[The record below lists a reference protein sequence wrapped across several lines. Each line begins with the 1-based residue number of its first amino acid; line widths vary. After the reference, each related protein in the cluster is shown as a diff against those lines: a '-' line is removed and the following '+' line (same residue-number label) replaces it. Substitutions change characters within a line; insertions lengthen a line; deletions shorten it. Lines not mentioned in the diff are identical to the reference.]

1 MNFSDLIG
9 MDIFNAAGFGGLAF
23 RFFFNLIVI
32 YIIARLIYYKL
43 RQNRDYLF
51 TLFIFNLV
59 VFFVC
64 YLLSSA
70 KISIGFAFG
79 VFAIFS
85 ILRYRTTTV
94 PIKEMTYMFISLSVA
109 IINSLTAGSISF
121 AELLF
126 PNIALISFAFVL
138 EKTWVKNEYKRE
150 VLYEKIDLIK
160 PENYDQLIEDLRERT
175 GLKIHRAEVGKID
188 FLRDVAQIKIFY
200 FEDEK
205 VNRYN

>member
-9 MDIFNAAGFGGLAF
+9 MDIFNAAGFGSLAF

>member
-1 MNFSDLIG
+1 MMISDLIG
-9 MDIFNAAGFGGLAF
+9 LDFFNGEGFRELAF

-64 YLLSSA
+64 FLLSSA

-109 IINSLTAGSISF
+109 IINSLTTGSISF
-121 AELLF
+121 VELLF
-126 PNIALISFAFVL
+126 PNVMLVGFAFVM

-150 VLYEKIDLIK
+150 VLYEKIELIK
-160 PENYDQLIEDLRERT
+160 PDRYEDLINDLRERT
-175 GLKIHRAEVGKID
+175 GLKIHRAEVGRID
-188 FLRDVAQIKIFY
+188 FLRDVAKVKIFY

>member
-1 MNFSDLIG
+1 MIISDLIG
-9 MDIFNAAGFGGLAF
+9 LDFFNGEGFRELAF

-64 YLLSSA
+64 FLLSSA

-109 IINSLTAGSISF
+109 IINSLTTGSISF
-121 AELLF
+121 VELLF
-126 PNIALISFAFVL
+126 PNVMLVGFAFVM

-150 VLYEKIDLIK
+150 VLYEKIELIK
-160 PENYDQLIEDLRERT
+160 PDRYEDLINDLRERT
-175 GLKIHRAEVGKID
+175 GLKIHRAEVGRID
-188 FLRDVAQIKIFY
+188 FLRDVAKVKIFY

>member
-1 MNFSDLIG
+1 
-9 MDIFNAAGFGGLAF
+9 
-23 RFFFNLIVI
+23 
-32 YIIARLIYYKL
+32 
-43 RQNRDYLF
+43 
-51 TLFIFNLV
+51 
-59 VFFVC
+59 
-64 YLLSSA
+64 
-70 KISIGFAFG
+70 
-79 VFAIFS
+79 
-85 ILRYRTTTV
+85 
-94 PIKEMTYMFISLSVA
+94 
-109 IINSLTAGSISF
+109 
-121 AELLF
+121 
-126 PNIALISFAFVL
+126 L

>member
-1 MNFSDLIG
+1 
-9 MDIFNAAGFGGLAF
+9 
-23 RFFFNLIVI
+23 
-32 YIIARLIYYKL
+32 
-43 RQNRDYLF
+43 
-51 TLFIFNLV
+51 
-59 VFFVC
+59 
-64 YLLSSA
+64 LLSSA

>member
-1 MNFSDLIG
+1 MNISDFIG
-9 MDIFNAAGFGGLAF
+9 LDFFNADGFRELAF

-32 YIIARLIYYKL
+32 YVIARLIYYKL

-64 YLLSSA
+64 FLLSSA

-109 IINSLTAGSISF
+109 IINSLTTGSISF
-121 AELLF
+121 IELLF
-126 PNIALISFAFVL
+126 PNIMLISFALVL

-160 PENYDQLIEDLRERT
+160 PDRYDDLLDDLRERT

-188 FLRDVAQIKIFY
+188 FLRDVARIKIFY

-205 VNRYN
+205 ANRYN